1 MKKWKK
7 IIIGVF
13 VSLIVF
19 ILFLFIISSYMLKKT
34 LPEYDDEKIV
44 KGITSTV
51 KIYRESFA
59 VPMIIAENEEDAA
72 FALGYVHAQERL
84 FQMDIARRAGEGRL
98 SEVFGRKTIA
108 FDKMF
113 RTIGIYKNILKNYKH
128 LNPVAKKILEA
139 YTRGVNEFI
148 KEAKG
153 KYQIEFDILGYDP
166 YPWKPEHSLIIAKL
180 MAWELNLSWWS
191 DVTFSNI
198 VQKLGTGKA
207 KELIPDY
214 PQNAPTIIP
223 ESIEKFA
230 QISKDFIETDKK
242 FREFFG
248 FTGTHIGSNSWVING
263 KLSISGKPIIANDPH
278 LAFSAPGKWYFVI
291 IRSKDLNVEGFTLPG
306 IPSVVIGKNQNIAWA
321 MTNVMADDADFYAEK
336 IDSSGTK
343 YFLDGQWKNLIV
355 EKDSFAVKDS
365 SNYVFE
371 IKKTHRGPIIS
382 NIHPY
387 NVFYPKEGKVHANLS
402 MRWTALEFSDELYAS
417 ILINKSKNWNDFKEA
432 LKYFT
437 APGQN
442 FIYADKFG
450 NIGYIC
456 AAKLPLRN
464 SISPTLV
471 YDGTTSAS
479 DWKGYVPYDEMP
491 KLLNPSQ
498 NFIASANNKT
508 VKNFKYHISNIW
520 EPSSRI
526 ERITELLTSKPV
538 HSRDD
543 FKKYQLD
550 FISPYA
556 KKITKHILDA
566 FLNVKVKEKNL
577 KTSLDLLNNWNFE
590 FNEKSQ
596 VPAIY
601 AAFLHFLI
609 KNIFEDELG
618 KDLLK
623 KYVFLANIPYRKI
636 LELLENDN
644 SILFDNIHTPQ
655 VESKNEIIRKSLID
669 ALIFLEKEYGRDISK
684 WQWGKIHK
692 VTFKHTFHGIASFV
706 DDLIDIG
713 PFPIG
718 GDGTTIFNTEYSFT
732 ALYKDNDYELNVL
745 KEEPFANNLGPSMR
759 YIFDFGNPE
768 YIEFIMPTG
777 QSGNLMSKHYRD
789 MTKMWLKG
797 KYLKVSLD
805 EKNFTKN
812 ASHKLILKPYE

>member
-7 IIIGVF
+7 ILIGLSA
-13 VSLIVF
+13 SLIVF
-19 ILFLFIISSYMLKKT
+19 ILFLFIVSFYMLKKS
-34 LPEYDDEKIV
+34 LPEYDGKKIV

-51 KIYRESFA
+51 KIYRDSFA
-59 VPMIIAENEEDAA
+59 VPMIIADNDEDAA

-98 SEVFGRKTIA
+98 SEIFGTKTIA

-113 RTIGIYKNILKNYKH
+113 RTIGIYKNALYSYKL
-128 LNPVAKKILEA
+128 LNPVAKKILDA

-148 KEAKG
+148 RESKG
-153 KYQIEFDILGYDP
+153 KYQIEFDVLGYDP
-166 YPWKPEHSLIIAKL
+166 YPWKPEHSLMIAKL

-191 DVTFSNI
+191 DVAFSNI
-198 VQKLGTGKA
+198 VQKLGTEKA

-230 QISKDFIETDKK
+230 RISKDFIETDKK

-248 FTGTHIGSNSWVING
+248 FSGTHIGSNSWVVNG
-263 KLSISGKPIIANDPH
+263 KMSASGKPIIANDPH

-321 MTNVMADDADFYAEK
+321 MTNVMADDADFYVEK
-336 IDSSGTK
+336 IDSTGTK
-343 YFLDGQWKNLIV
+343 YFLDGQWKDLIV

-382 NIHPY
+382 DVHPY
-387 NVFYPKEGKVHANLS
+387 NVFYPDEGKIFANLS
-402 MRWTALEFSDELYAS
+402 MRWTALEFNDELYAS
-417 ILINKSKNWNDFKEA
+417 ILINKSKGWNDFKVA
-432 LKYFT
+432 LRYFT

-442 FIYADKFG
+442 FIYADKYG

-464 SISPTLV
+464 SISPTLI
-471 YDGTTSAS
+471 YDGTTSAN
-479 DWKGYVPYDEMP
+479 DWKGYVPYEEMP
-491 KLLNPSQ
+491 KLFNPSQ

-508 VKNFKYHISNIW
+508 AKNFKYHISNVW

-526 ERITELLTSKPV
+526 ERITELLTAKPV
-538 HSRDD
+538 HSIND
-543 FKKYQLD
+543 FKKYQHD

-556 KKITKHILDA
+556 KKITKYVLDA
-566 FLNVKVKEKNL
+566 FVNVKVKEKNL
-577 KTSLDLLNNWNFE
+577 KTSLELLNNWNYE
-590 FNEKSQ
+590 FDERSQ

-601 AAFLHFLI
+601 AAFLHSLI

-618 KDLLK
+618 KDLIK
-623 KYVFLANIPYRKI
+623 EYVFLANIPYRKI
-636 LELLENDN
+636 LELLESDN
-644 SILFDNIHTPQ
+644 SILFDNIHTQ
-655 VESKNEIIRKSLID
+655 QIESKNEIIRKSLVD
-669 ALIFLEKEYGRDISK
+669 ALIFLEKKYGKDISK

-692 VTFKHTFHGIASFV
+692 VTFKHTFHGIASFIN
-706 DDLIDIG
+706 DLIDIG

-732 ALYKDNDYELNVL
+732 ALFEDNNYELNVL

-759 YIFDFGNPE
+759 YIFDFGKPE

-777 QSGNLMSKHYRD
+777 QSGNLISKHYRD
-789 MTKMWLKG
+789 MTLKWLKG
-797 KYLKVSLD
+797 EYLKIPLD
-805 EKNFTKN
+805 ENVFTKN
-812 ASHKLILKPYE
+812 APYKLILTPNE